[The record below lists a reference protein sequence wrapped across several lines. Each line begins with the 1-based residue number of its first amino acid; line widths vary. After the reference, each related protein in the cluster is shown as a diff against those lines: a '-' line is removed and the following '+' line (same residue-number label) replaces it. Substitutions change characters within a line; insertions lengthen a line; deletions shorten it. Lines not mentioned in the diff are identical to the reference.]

1 MYLHSS
7 TVAALNHC
15 GSSSLSLLTHCP
27 NGSLACIAFTNLQ
40 AALQMRQ
47 PLISKVQQHQKD
59 IQRELVEDELYG
71 GELCDVTYVRKQLSV
86 DMRAG
91 HTHCV

>member
-1 MYLHSS
+1 MS
-7 TVAALNHC
+7 LNW
-15 GSSSLSLLTHCP
+15 
-27 NGSLACIAFTNLQ
+27 Q

-71 GELCDVTYVRKQLSV
+71 GELCHITYIRKQPLV
-86 DMRAG
+86 DRTAG
-91 HTHCV
+91 HAQCV